1 MLTMSLV
8 SAEVLPRTTQAYQT
22 ATTVQNGSLV
32 RPHLYLTTTVLT
44 FPISDF
50 QVSNNALGLDFD
62 PGTNYA
68 GNIYVNRP
76 DHPNDSLFFWAFEK
90 KNGSLTADANGSS
103 TDPWAI
109 WLQGG

>member
-1 MLTMSLV
+1 MAILYVLLSTVTTRILT
-8 SAEVLPRTTQAYQT
+8 LPI
-22 ATTVQNGSLV
+22 
-32 RPHLYLTTTVLT
+32 P
-44 FPISDF
+44 DF

-62 PGTNYA
+62 LGTNYA
-68 GNIYVNRP
+68 GNIYVDRP